1 MVKGDDTFG
10 GGAGE
15 VRGRAFVVT
24 VVSAPAVSAR
34 ACVRTVATVMPWV
47 LAVALKAVWI
57 RRKTLLSFAQ
67 Q

>member
-1 MVKGDDTFG
+1 MVKGDNAFDG
-10 GGAGE
+10 GTGE

-24 VVSAPAVSAR
+24 MVGAPAVSAG

-47 LAVALKAVWI
+47 LAVALEAIWV
-57 RRKTLLSFAQ
+57 RRKTLFPFAQ

>member
-1 MVKGDDTFG
+1 MVKWDDAFG
-10 GGAGE
+10 SGAGE
-15 VRGRAFVVT
+15 VRGRALVVMM
-24 VVSAPAVSAR
+24 VSAPAISAR

-47 LAVALKAVWI
+47 LTVALKAIWV